1 MEFAREEHPIAVE
14 WEECI
19 LQLMEC
25 LEVECIGYSDCW
37 PMIPI
42 TPSNIV
48 SIFDED
54 YTRIIA
60 IDPFSDLLVITL
72 KAQRL
77 MVDIPVD
84 SIIAEANM

>member
-19 LQLMEC
+19 LQLMEG
-25 LEVECIGYSDCW
+25 LEVERIGYSDCW

-42 TPSNIV
+42 TPSDIV
-48 SIFDED
+48 PIFDED

-60 IDPFSDLLVITL
+60 VDPFSDLLVITL
-72 KAQRL
+72 KA
-77 MVDIPVD
+77 
-84 SIIAEANM
+84 